1 MIGRVIR
8 KGANHIIAV
17 TKEGL
22 MFKSWIRDLT
32 ETFTDKSGVPA
43 SQRGM
48 GTDSYRNYVTGL
60 SAEAKL
66 KSLINRNKK

>member
-1 MIGRVIR
+1 
-8 KGANHIIAV
+8 
-17 TKEGL
+17 
-22 MFKSWIRDLT
+22 
-32 ETFTDKSGVPA
+32 
-43 SQRGM
+43 M